1 MSDFRKELASLINK
15 HSKENGS
22 NTPDF
27 ILVEYLDDC
36 LKAYD
41 KSSEHRERW
50 HTKIPVDQIE
60 ADELK
65 FESDELKPELI
76 KLWEDKSIKIE
87 SYLKGFLLADYS
99 GSRGPAAF
107 CGKSMKWK
115 TDPIINDPFDTI
127 AEALEAGKKL

>member
-65 FESDELKPELI
+65 FESDDDFGSLI
-76 KLWEDKSIKIE
+76 GMVCMLS
-87 SYLKGFLLADYS
+87 L
-99 GSRGPAAF
+99 
-107 CGKSMKWK
+107 
-115 TDPIINDPFDTI
+115 PFTV
-127 AEALEAGKKL
+127 